1 MKVDIY
7 TKIILTVIAVCLT
20 VIVLRD
26 INIVSE
32 AHAQAQAQA
41 RARELASGEDVI
53 NVQLVGIKKT
63 HRAPW
68 DNLPVEVKNRNALD
82 VKVKNLM
89 SIPVTIR

>member
-26 INIVSE
+26 INIVLE
-32 AHAQAQAQA
+32 AQAQP
-41 RARELASGEDVI
+41 RELASGEDVI

>member
-7 TKIILTVIAVCLT
+7 TKIILTVIAMCLT

-32 AHAQAQAQA
+32 AQAQAQ
-41 RARELASGEDVI
+41 ARELASGEDVI

-68 DNLPVEVKNRNALD
+68 DKLPVEVKNADALD
-82 VKVKNLM
+82 VKVKNLT
-89 SIPVTIR
+89 SIPVTVR

>member
-7 TKIILTVIAVCLT
+7 TKIILTVIAMCLT

-26 INIVSE
+26 IDIVSE
-32 AHAQAQAQA
+32 AQAQA

-68 DNLPVEVKNRNALD
+68 DKLPVEIKNADALD

-89 SIPVTIR
+89 SIPVTVR